1 MILALCGAIAIGLT
15 LGLLGAGGSI
25 LTVPI
30 LVFILHHPEKQAIVE
45 SLFIVGVVSFAGA
58 LPYAWRQQIHWRSVI
73 FFGVPGLI
81 GTSMGSYGAYFLSG
95 SMQLTLFALVMFI
108 VAGVMLVGPLPI
120 EKITP
125 IKNPIWLTVGEGLL
139 VGMLTGL
146 ICVGGGFL
154 IVPALLVFG
163 YLSMPVAIGTSLVII
178 AMNALTGFMYQ
189 YLTLE
194 NLHIQ
199 ISWETIS
206 IISVIGIVG
215 SLIGSV
221 MGKKIPQ
228 MRLKQAFGVS
238 VLLMGVYIL
247 TKQI

>member
-1 MILALCGAIAIGLT
+1 MILALCGALAIGLT

-30 LVFILHHPEKQAIVE
+30 LVFLLQHPEKQAIVE
-45 SLFIVGVVSFAGA
+45 SLFIVSVVSFAGA
-58 LPYAWRQQIHWRSVI
+58 LPYAWRHQIHWRSVV
-73 FFGVPGLI
+73 FFGVPGII
-81 GTSMGSYGAYFLSG
+81 GASIGSYGAHFLSG
-95 SMQLTLFALVMFI
+95 SMQLTLFALMMCI
-108 VAGVMLVGPLPI
+108 VAIVMLMGPLPI
-120 EKITP
+120 EKIAP
-125 IKNPIWLTVGEGLL
+125 VKNPVWLIIGQGLL

-146 ICVGGGFL
+146 ICIGGGFL
-154 IVPALLVFG
+154 IVPALLIFE

-206 IISVIGIVG
+206 IISVVGIIG
-215 SLIGSV
+215 SLIGSI